1 MFTDSYNKNIEI
13 IENHIKSF
21 FDTECNH
28 LEKELVEPVKYSVL
42 NGGKRIRGILSIEI
56 AKMLG
61 GESKN
66 ALDFAMAIEFIHA
79 YSLVHDDLPCMDDD
93 DFRRGM
99 PSCHKKYG
107 EASAVL
113 CGDSLL
119 NLAYEVM
126 LKSIVNGIKGA
137 KDAAYEVSSLSG
149 IFGMIRG
156 QVIDINLVNKKDVT
170 LKDLE
175 DLIEHKT
182 CALIKA
188 AALSGAYVAP
198 HNDDDIK
205 NISDYA
211 YHLGMA
217 FQLRDDFEDEDEDKE
232 GEGTPNFINLIGKDN
247 AHKKL
252 VYHAKKAEEILLK
265 YENNEF
271 LLGLNKFLFGDF
283 K

>member
-1 MFTDSYNKNIEI
+1 MFKESYNKNIETVENY
-13 IENHIKSF
+13 IENYFNNALS
-21 FDTECNH
+21 H
-28 LEKELVEPVKYSVL
+28 LEENLTAPLKYSVL
-42 NGGKRIRGILSIEI
+42 NGGKRIRGILTIEI

-61 GESKN
+61 GDVDN
-66 ALDFAMAIEFIHA
+66 ALPFAMAIEFIHA

-99 PSCHKKYG
+99 PSCHKKFG
-107 EASAVL
+107 EAMGVL

-126 LKSIVNGIKGA
+126 LDSILKGTLGANKAA
-137 KDAAYEVSSLSG
+137 KAVAEFSG

-156 QVIDINLVNKKDVT
+156 QVIDISLVNKENVT

-175 DLIEHKT
+175 LLIDNKT

-188 AALSGAYVAP
+188 ATLSGAYVSP
-198 HNDDDIK
+198 HSDEDIK
-205 NISDYA
+205 KVSEYA

-217 FQLRDDFEDEDEDKE
+217 FQIRDDFEDEDEDKE
-232 GEGTPNFINLIGKDN
+232 GDGTPNFINLLGRDE

-252 VYHAKKAEEILLK
+252 IYHKCEAEKILAK
-265 YENNEF
+265 YNNNEF
-271 LLGLNKFLFGDF
+271 LLGLNEFLFGKF
-283 K
+283 